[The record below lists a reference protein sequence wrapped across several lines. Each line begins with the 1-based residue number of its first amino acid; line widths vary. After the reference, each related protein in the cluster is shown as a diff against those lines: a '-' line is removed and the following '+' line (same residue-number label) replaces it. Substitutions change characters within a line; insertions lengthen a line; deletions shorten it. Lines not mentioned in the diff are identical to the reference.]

1 MLTYLLKCKCN
12 KKLQKKKNFWKKKF
26 QKKHLFFP
34 QIIIIFVA

>member
-1 MLTYLLKCKCN
+1 MLTILLKCKCN
-12 KKLQKKKNFWKKKF
+12 KKLQKTNYFFKKKF